1 MKRIAA
7 FLVLAALSVG
17 CAMPAFA
24 QRMTPEQYAKKSQKD
39 AKKQQ
44 KMLKKVNRKQSKAQ
58 KKFEKAQRK
67 ANKKANQDLRKRRTS
82 QSVFK

>member
-7 FLVLAALSVG
+7 FLLLAALCVG
-17 CAMPAFA
+17 CSAPAFA
-24 QRMTPEQYAKKSQKD
+24 QRMTPEQYAKKSKKD

-44 KMLKKVNRKQSKAQ
+44 KMLKKASRKQSKAQ
-58 KKFEKAQRK
+58 RKFEKAQSK
-67 ANKKANQDLRKRRTS
+67 ANKKANKDLRKRRTS